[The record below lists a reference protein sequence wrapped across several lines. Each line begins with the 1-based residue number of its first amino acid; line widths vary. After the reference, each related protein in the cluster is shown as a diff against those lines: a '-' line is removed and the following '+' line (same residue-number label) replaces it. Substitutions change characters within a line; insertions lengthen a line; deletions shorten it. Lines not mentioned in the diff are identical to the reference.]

1 MKIVVVLD
9 QRGFDFKSSRVGK
22 TFNIET
28 MNLRAVNRLVH
39 YGNDTGNRLA
49 LIDLNGDDTKREHST
64 WNAVFQAGCYG
75 IFRPATPAPTTTT
88 TTAAT
93 TTVSIAKKVRNSNML
108 GFFRFVLR
116 KLSKPIFLTYF

>member
-9 QRGFDFKSSRVGK
+9 QRGFDFKSSRDGK

-49 LIDLNGDDTKREHST
+49 LIDLNGEHST
-64 WNAVFQAGCYG
+64 WNAVIQAGCYG

-93 TTVSIAKKVRNSNML
+93 TTFSIAKKVRNSNML